1 MNCYSTFSG
10 WGMFSISKR
19 HKQGGGT
26 RYPLPAAPRLVAVP
40 ASLRSMRIGKLKE
53 SIIGLSP

>member
-1 MNCYSTFSG
+1 
-10 WGMFSISKR
+10 MFSISKR